1 MLSIKKID
9 IFILKKFFQM
19 FLGCFLICLFVFM
32 MQFVWKH
39 IETMVGK
46 GLGLDILAQ
55 FFFYM
60 GVSLVPMALPMAILL
75 TSLLTFGN
83 MGEQLELT
91 AMKAAGIPL
100 LRIMRPIIISAA
112 ILTGVSFYFQNNI
125 SPKAQMEM
133 ARMLISMK
141 STSPAL
147 EIPEGI
153 FYNGIPNVNL
163 YVEHKDTETGML
175 YDVIIYK
182 IDNGIENAQIVVAD
196 SARLETTADKHFL
209 KLSMFNGEEFEN
221 LQNISSSDMMTRQ
234 NNQVPYDRETF
245 QYKTLLIDFNTDFD
259 LMNADDLKN
268 LADAKS
274 LHQLTADADSMTL
287 LYDSI
292 GRANYIE
299 LSARYFQT
307 GYGTRHDS
315 LVAQKIAQKLN
326 VDTVL
331 NNMSQTQRLND
342 LREAQTKAGGM
353 LTELEWRTPVSQD
366 GYRLVRRHEIKWH
379 DMFTS
384 SLACLFF
391 FFIGAPLG
399 AIIRKGGLGVSTI
412 VSVLIFIVYY
422 IIGVS
427 GMKMAR
433 DGTWN
438 ITYGMWIST
447 FIMTPLGVFLTYKAN
462 KDATLFNLDNYR
474 EAIMRFLGLRA
485 KRAITS
491 KEVIIE
497 SPDYAQA
504 VSQLN
509 DICSRLDYINKQ
521 FDLNHL
527 PSYFDMFFKPRPH
540 NDLPDIMQKLESA
553 IANLSN
559 SDNRKLVYELND
571 FPTPYIRAHLSPAS
585 SELTNYCL
593 GAIVP
598 VGIALW
604 LRAIHFRRL
613 LCRDIQ
619 QINNTSRRIIARINI
634 IENNISSTDKQE
646 TNQ

>member
-1 MLSIKKID
+1 MLGIKKID
-9 IFILKKFFQM
+9 IFILRKFFQL

-60 GVSLVPMALPMAILL
+60 GLTLVPMALPMSVLL

-100 LRIMRPIIISAA
+100 LRIMRPIFISAL

-133 ARMLISMK
+133 ARMLYSMK

-163 YVEHKDTETGML
+163 YVERKDATTGML

-182 IDNGIENAQIVVAD
+182 IDRGIENAQIVVAD
-196 SARLETTADKHFL
+196 SAKLETTADKHFL
-209 KLSMFNGEEFEN
+209 KLSMFNGEQFEN
-221 LQNISSSDMMTRQ
+221 LQSSSPSDMMISR
-234 NNQVPYDRETF
+234 NQVPYDRETF
-245 QYKTLLIDFNTDFD
+245 QNKILLIDFNTDFD
-259 LMNADDLKN
+259 LMNAEDLKN

-274 LHQLTADADSMTL
+274 LKQLTTDADSMSL
-287 LYDSI
+287 LYDSL
-292 GRANYIE
+292 GRANYVE
-299 LSARYFQT
+299 LSARYMQT
-307 GYGTRHDS
+307 GYGSR
-315 LVAQKIAQKLN
+315 Q
-326 VDTVL
+326 DTLTASKMAATVNIDTL
-331 NNMSQTQRLND
+331 LTRLNQTD
-342 LREAQTKAGGM
+342 RLRVLREASSSVSGM
-353 LTELEWRTPVSQD
+353 LTELDWRSPVSQE
-366 GYRLVRRHEIKWH
+366 GYRTIRRHEIKWH
-379 DMFTS
+379 DKFAS
-384 SLACLFF
+384 ALACIFF

-412 VSVLIFIVYY
+412 VSVLIFIIYY

-438 ITYGMWIST
+438 IVYGMWIST
-447 FIMTPLGVFLTYKAN
+447 FVMAPVGIFLTYKSN
-462 KDATLFNLDNYR
+462 KDATVFNLDNHR
-474 EAIMRFLGLRA
+474 EAILSFLGIKP
-485 KRAITS
+485 KRHITS

-497 SPDYAQA
+497 TPDYRHDIATLQSITA
-504 VSQLN
+504 QLN
-509 DICSRLDYINKQ
+509 ELGRSLK
-521 FDLNHL
+521 LNRL
-527 PSYFDMFFKPRPH
+527 PSYVTMFFKPRPD
-540 NDLPDIMQKLESA
+540 NPLPDIAQELEQT
-553 IANLSN
+553 IIDLSN
-559 SDNRKLVYELND
+559 SDNRKIVYELNAY
-571 FPTPYIRAHLSPAS
+571 PMLYTKSHLTPITKPWL
-585 SELTNYCL
+585 NCL
-593 GAIVP
+593 AGIVIP
-598 VGIALW
+598 IGLAMWYRTL
-604 LRAIHFRRL
+604 HFRQRL
-613 LCRDIQ
+613 RRNIQ
-619 QINNTSRRIIARINI
+619 QINATNQRIINRI
-634 IENNISSTDKQE
+634 EQYE
-646 TNQ
+646 TNNEKQQK